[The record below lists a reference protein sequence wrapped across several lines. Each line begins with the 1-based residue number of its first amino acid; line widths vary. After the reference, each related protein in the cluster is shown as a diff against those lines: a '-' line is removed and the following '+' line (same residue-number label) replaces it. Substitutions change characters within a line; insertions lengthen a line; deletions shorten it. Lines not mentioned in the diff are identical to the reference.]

1 MTCELR
7 FVAATLN
14 VGGGL
19 EFESRGSLAIKT
31 LIHGVWYNIELE
43 MMVQYKK
50 SDKITL
56 NLKEF
61 GKKYSVRMCIFTC
74 MYIVFIV
81 VCNHIGILTNQSA
94 SLALQNRCL
103 EKSALKKCSV
113 TCRLKITSIL
123 SNFFRSV
130 IVLSPNDLLPCV
142 YLCLNKVSCL

>member
-19 EFESRGSLAIKT
+19 EFESLGSLAIKI
-31 LIHGVWYNIELE
+31 LMRGVWYNIELE

-61 GKKYSVRMCIFTC
+61 GKKYSVGMCIFTC

-103 EKSALKKCSV
+103 EKSALKKMFC
-113 TCRLKITSIL
+113 
-123 SNFFRSV
+123 
-130 IVLSPNDLLPCV
+130 
-142 YLCLNKVSCL
+142 YLQVEDYLYP

>member
-1 MTCELR
+1 
-7 FVAATLN
+7 
-14 VGGGL
+14 
-19 EFESRGSLAIKT
+19 
-31 LIHGVWYNIELE
+31 

-81 VCNHIGILTNQSA
+81 VCNHTGILTNQSA

-103 EKSALKKCSV
+103 EKSALKKMFC
-113 TCRLKITSIL
+113 
-123 SNFFRSV
+123 
-130 IVLSPNDLLPCV
+130 
-142 YLCLNKVSCL
+142 YLQVEDYLYP